1 MEENCYILLAYF
13 IFIKMFKL
21 ILPGPINLIVYVNEM
36 KLNVN
41 SPFRTDLRLVNDG
54 YVRR

>member
-1 MEENCYILLAYF
+1 
-13 IFIKMFKL
+13 MFKL

-36 KLNVN
+36 GPDVN
-41 SPFRTDLRLVNDG
+41 SPFRTALRLVNDR

>member
-1 MEENCYILLAYF
+1 LAYF